1 MSARNL
7 IRRFRGLG
15 LAMLFALAL
24 VAPPGAQA
32 EGRKVKTR
40 VVPDYP
46 ELAKRMSVSGTVKV
60 SCTVSPSG
68 SVTNVKVIGG
78 HPLLITAAVDAAKRT
93 KFEPAPDTT
102 TEEIDFKFGGSE

>member
-15 LAMLFALAL
+15 LALIFAVAL
-24 VAPPGAQA
+24 IAPPGAHA
-32 EGRKVKTR
+32 EGRKVKTK
-40 VVPDYP
+40 VTPEYP

-60 SCTVSPSG
+60 SCTVAPSG
-68 SVTNVKVIGG
+68 SVTSVKVIGG
-78 HPLLITAAVDAAKRT
+78 HPLLVTAAVDAAKRT
-93 KFEPAPDTT
+93 KFEAGPDTT